1 MGTFENLL
9 DSVNGARI
17 VSWPFRV
24 LATFLLAACIFAWG
38 GAAYQGFAN
47 GRPNGILHAV
57 LLLPLIAL
65 LARTCGYAVLSG
77 RVLRNPLWPFASGTV
92 TSVWIVVMVA
102 IFEYTSH

>member
-9 DSVNGARI
+9 DNVNGARI

-24 LATFLLAACIFAWG
+24 LATFLVAAGIFAWG
-38 GAAYQGFAN
+38 GSVYQGFAN

-57 LLLPLIAL
+57 LLLPLVAL
-65 LARTCGYAVLSG
+65 LARTGGYAVFSG

-92 TSVWIVVMVA
+92 SFAWIVVMAVVL
-102 IFEYTSH
+102 EYTSH